1 MDEQNPPKKKRGRP
15 PLTEEQKRERAAN
28 KPAKRHGGKRNL
40 HGVSY
45 LNNDMNIIGHRDER
59 GVRIQKYDDS
69 VGKNKNEKTFKPLEG
84 TELIATY
91 QLAIKNMKRG
101 SNQKKYTTAEQLA
114 QAIIEYWEYLME
126 QNLKGNPLIPDVE
139 GMATFIGVTR
149 TTLLKYEKSDTPG
162 FAEIVSQAK
171 NDIAS
176 CKKQMG
182 QQGLIPPIVMAMDF
196 NNNHG
201 YTQKQE
207 VVVTPNNPLGDRT
220 PTQELMGK
228 YMDLIEDGEKP
239 SLPSAETE
247 TEIIEAEFEEQ
258 KNGQ

>member
-1 MDEQNPPKKKRGRP
+1 M
-15 PLTEEQKRERAAN
+15 
-28 KPAKRHGGKRNL
+28 
-40 HGVSY
+40 SY
-45 LNNDMNIIGHRDER
+45 RNNDINIINHRDER

-69 VGKNKNEKTFKPLEG
+69 VGKKQNEKTYKPLEG

-91 QLAIKNMKRG
+91 QLAINNMKRG

-126 QNLKGNPLIPDVE
+126 QNLKGNPLSPDVE

-207 VVVTPNNPLGDRT
+207 VAVIANNPLGDKT

-228 YMDLIEDGEKP
+228 YMDLIDDGGEKTA
-239 SLPSAETE
+239 LPSAEKNSKIDE
-247 TEIIEAEFEEQ
+247 SNVIEAVFEE
-258 KNGQ
+258 NGQ